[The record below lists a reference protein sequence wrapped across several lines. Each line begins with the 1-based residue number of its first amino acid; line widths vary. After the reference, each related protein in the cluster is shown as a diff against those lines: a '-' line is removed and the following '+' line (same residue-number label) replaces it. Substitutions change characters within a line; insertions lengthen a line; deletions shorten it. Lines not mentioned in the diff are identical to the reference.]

1 MASSSSTGPMGAP
14 GGRMLNFPSMEKV
27 KRYPPSL
34 VETCLRKISTGFLR
48 FDPAVLQREL
58 TRAKQLEEVYA
69 ILDTDIPL
77 GIAATWIDDEY
88 YWKRRTLQRDKGEYT
103 GLVDQHGMSWKQ
115 FFCETELG
123 FIIEKF
129 PLDFEAAELDELK
142 SIVQAVKQYI
152 FCLKIREYPS
162 HFDLALILDP
172 LPNLCSLQITYGR
185 KRLGMEYERGL
196 FGMKIVDAQY
206 LVRYVRCCQTLVKL
220 SLPCNMIDD
229 ELAKILMQGLETCLM
244 LTDLDLSGNNLGDRG
259 ARRLAKLLHRQYVLQ
274 TLDLS
279 DNAIHANGCM
289 HLGAHLAENSTLETL
304 NLRLNRCEDN
314 GVCHLLQDL
323 CINKTLRNLNLSS
336 NDLTWRCLAYLSS
349 MISENGTLEY
359 LDLSANTLWNT
370 EEGEETKELT
380 DVSNLDPESP
390 FGILVQ
396 CVSKNSTL
404 LSLDV
409 RHCSLP
415 EDLERRLH
423 TITKHRELRSRGIS
437 VDAYERAGLLLQQP
451 VEEEKPAAAP
461 ADGDDAEKKGTDESE
476 ENSAEEANKSAED

>member
-1 MASSSSTGPMGAP
+1 MASSSSGPSGA
-14 GGRMLNFPSMEKV
+14 GRRQLLFPSIEKV
-27 KRYPPSL
+27 KTHPPSL
-34 VETCLRKISTGFLR
+34 VEICLRKIASGFLR
-48 FDPAVLQREL
+48 FDPQVLQREL
-58 TRAKQLEEVYA
+58 SRARQLEEVYA
-69 ILDTDIPL
+69 ILDCDIPL
-77 GIAATWIDDEY
+77 AAAAKWIDDEF

-115 FFCETELG
+115 FYCETELG

-129 PLDFEAAELDELK
+129 PLDFEPAELEELR
-142 SIVQAVKQYI
+142 SIVQAVKQHI
-152 FCLKIREYPS
+152 FCLRVREYPS
-162 HFDLALILDP
+162 HFDVSAILDP

-206 LVRYVRCCQTLVKL
+206 LVRYIRCCQTLIKL
-220 SLPCNMIDD
+220 SLPCNMLDD
-229 ELAKILMQGLETCLM
+229 ELAKILMQGLETCVM
-244 LTDLDLSGNNLGDRG
+244 LTDLDLSGNNIGDRG
-259 ARRLAKLLHRQYVLQ
+259 GRRLAKLLNKQYVLQ

-289 HLGAHLAENSTLETL
+289 HIGAHLAENTTLETL

-323 CINKTLRNLNLSS
+323 CINKRLKKLNLSS

-349 MISENGTLEY
+349 MISENSTMEF

-370 EEGEETKELT
+370 EEGEETSKET
-380 DVSNLDPESP
+380 FDATNLDPESP

-396 CVSKNSTL
+396 CVSKNASL
-404 LSLDV
+404 LGVDV

-423 TITKHRELRSRGIS
+423 TITKHRELRARGIS
-437 VDAYERAGLLLQQP
+437 VDAYERAGLALQQT
-451 VEEEKPAAAP
+451 VEESVEVKEENDP
-461 ADGDDAEKKGTDESE
+461 EKKAEESE
-476 ENSAEEANKSAED
+476 EQSAEDMIDFFTAS

>member
-1 MASSSSTGPMGAP
+1 
-14 GGRMLNFPSMEKV
+14 MEKI
-27 KRYPPSL
+27 KRLPPSL
-34 VETCLRKISTGFLR
+34 VETCLRKIATGFMR
-48 FDPAVLQREL
+48 FDPALLQREL
-58 TRAKQLEEVYA
+58 SRAKQLEEVYA
-69 ILDTDIPL
+69 ILDTDVPL
-77 GIAATWIDDEY
+77 SVAAQWIDDEY

-129 PLDFEAAELDELK
+129 PLDFEAVELEELK
-142 SIVQAVKQYI
+142 SVVQSVKQYI

-172 LPNLCSLQITYGR
+172 LPNLCSLKITYGR

-206 LVRYVRCCQTLVKL
+206 ARCCQTLIKL

-229 ELAKILMQGLETCLM
+229 ELTKILMQGLETCVM
-244 LTDLDLSGNNLGDRG
+244 LTDLDLSGNNIGDRG
-259 ARRLAKLLHRQYVLQ
+259 ARRLAKLLHRQYVLHS
-274 TLDLS
+274 LDLS

-289 HLGAHLAENSTLETL
+289 HLGAHLAENTTLENL

-314 GVCHLLQDL
+314 GAIYYRSVCHLLQDL
-323 CINKTLRNLNLSS
+323 CINKSLKKLNLSS

-349 MISENGTLEY
+349 MISENSTLEW

-370 EEGEETKELT
+370 EDGEETK
-380 DVSNLDPESP
+380 DVHLFFCRDVANLDPESP

-396 CVSKNSTL
+396 CVGKNSTL
-404 LSLDV
+404 LCLDV

-415 EDLERRLH
+415 PELEKKLH

-437 VDAYERAGLLLQQP
+437 VDAYERAGLLLQAP
-451 VEEEKPAAAP
+451 VEEEKPPEPAP
-461 ADGDDAEKKGTDESE
+461 GAEDENKGESE
-476 ENSAEEANKSAED
+476 DNSAEEANKSSED